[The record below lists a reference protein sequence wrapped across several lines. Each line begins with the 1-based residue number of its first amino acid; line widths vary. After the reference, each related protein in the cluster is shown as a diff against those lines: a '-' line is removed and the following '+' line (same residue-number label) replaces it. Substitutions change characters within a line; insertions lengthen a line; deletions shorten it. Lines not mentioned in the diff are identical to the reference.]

1 MRLIAALTFLL
12 GAAQG
17 FAPQAHRRSHLAP
30 LQSADP
36 KAVATTTTTT
46 TTTDDDAW
54 IKAGFES
61 QVQNDVIRGPSQV
74 LIYDTT
80 LRGTFRDDDKLC
92 RCGLLLYS
100 PIIPPITHLTHLLPL
115 IYRRYTG

>member
-12 GAAQG
+12 GAVQG

-30 LQSADP
+30 LQSAEP
-36 KAVATTTTTT
+36 KAVATTTT
-46 TTTDDDAW
+46 DADAW